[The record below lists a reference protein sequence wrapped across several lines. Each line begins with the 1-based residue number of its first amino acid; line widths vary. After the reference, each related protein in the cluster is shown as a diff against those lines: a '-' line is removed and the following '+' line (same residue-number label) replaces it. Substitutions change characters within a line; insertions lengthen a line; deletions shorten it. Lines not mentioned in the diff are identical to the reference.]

1 MRKPLLLLLSGVILG
16 MLTSCAVRQAP
27 RPVPPIAAPA
37 QPAPEVGRP
46 PQDQALTASE
56 WVPVPWSDLPGWR
69 EAALE
74 PVWGVLLRNCER
86 PTAAVAAACPDI
98 RRLSIAE
105 ASERRAWMENYWQPH
120 RLQSH
125 AGQAQGL
132 LTAYYEPEFDAMRS
146 RRPGFEVPLYAPPQ
160 AVLSGPA
167 RNQPWHSREAID
179 TRPDV
184 QAQLQPLAWLADP
197 VDALVLHIQG
207 SGRLRI
213 TEDDGRVREVA
224 IRFAATNN
232 WPYRSVGR
240 ALLDARELT
249 DASWPGIRQW
259 LNRNPQRRQSVF
271 WTNPRYVFF
280 KESPIVDPEVGPP
293 GAQGV
298 PLSAMRSIAVDPKSV
313 PYGSLVW
320 LVTQGPQLNLQQ
332 LVLAQDTGS
341 AIVGAVRADL
351 FAGTG
356 PQAGELAGRVKQ
368 PLWLWAFKP
377 RP

>member
-1 MRKPLLLLLSGVILG
+1 M
-16 MLTSCAVRQAP
+16 P
-27 RPVPPIAAPA
+27 RS
-37 QPAPEVGRP
+37 R
-46 PQDQALTASE
+46 
-56 WVPVPWSDLPGWR
+56 WVPVGWGDLPGWGHDALA
-69 EAALE
+69 EAWPA
-74 PVWGVLLRNCER
+74 LLRNCAR
-86 PTAAVAAACPDI
+86 PKATWVGICAELRPLASADPTRQQQWIEQRFQPMRVEAPDG
-98 RRLSIAE
+98 RS
-105 ASERRAWMENYWQPH
+105 
-120 RLQSH
+120 
-125 AGQAQGL
+125 QGL
-132 LTAYYEPEFDAMRS
+132 LTAYYEPLLQAS
-146 RRPGFEVPLYAPPQ
+146 RVRQPGFEVPLYAPPQ